1 MNQFISDKLRRK
13 VGLHNLMLYSYIMCS
28 NRRVTV
34 LVFFCLLITFW
45 GIKFIILKLKLE
57 INAWSFIFL
66 FIYIFFYSLVFKK
79 LVWILLLYFWN
90 FKDLSFDSGIQ
101 SLIWRGESN
110 FYSSFILCL
119 IFLLEFCSALVESTK
134 FPIFSRKKILVMS
147 FVCWMSC
154 IYIFLPFSKI

>member
-1 MNQFISDKLRRK
+1 MNQFISDKLQRK
-13 VGLHNLMLYSYIMCS
+13 VGLHNLMLYSYIMFS
-28 NRRVTV
+28 DRRVTV

-57 INAWSFIFL
+57 IIAWSFIIYLYIYFFL
-66 FIYIFFYSLVFKK
+66 CSLRNWSEYFCYIFGILRIWVLTLVFK
-79 LVWILLLYFWN
+79 VLLE
-90 FKDLSFDSGIQ
+90 G
-101 SLIWRGESN
+101 GESN

>member
-1 MNQFISDKLRRK
+1 MKLLRTGLFLIHFVDREINLQWTSLSPINCKIKLAQRK

-28 NRRVTV
+28 DRRVTV

-45 GIKFIILKLKLE
+45 DIKFILLKLKLE

-101 SLIWRGESN
+101 GLIWRGESN
-110 FYSSFILCL
+110 FYSSFIL
-119 IFLLEFCSALVESTK
+119 
-134 FPIFSRKKILVMS
+134 
-147 FVCWMSC
+147 
-154 IYIFLPFSKI
+154 

>member
-1 MNQFISDKLRRK
+1 MVYTTSCSILILCVVIVELLFLFFFLSVNHILRYK
-13 VGLHNLMLYSYIMCS
+13 IYHIE
-28 NRRVTV
+28 
-34 LVFFCLLITFW
+34 
-45 GIKFIILKLKLE
+45 IKIRDQCMKFY
-57 INAWSFIFL
+57 FL

-101 SLIWRGESN
+101 GLIWRGESN

>member
-1 MNQFISDKLRRK
+1 MIVELLFLF
-13 VGLHNLMLYSYIMCS
+13 
-28 NRRVTV
+28 
-34 LVFFCLLITFW
+34 FFCLLITFW

-101 SLIWRGESN
+101 SLTWRGESN

>member
-1 MNQFISDKLRRK
+1 
-13 VGLHNLMLYSYIMCS
+13 MLYSYIMCS

-57 INAWSFIFL
+57 INAWSFIFYL
-66 FIYIFFYSLVFKK
+66 YIFFFILWSLRNWSEYFCYIFGILRIWVLTLVFK
-79 LVWILLLYFWN
+79 VLLE
-90 FKDLSFDSGIQ
+90 G
-101 SLIWRGESN
+101 GGGSN